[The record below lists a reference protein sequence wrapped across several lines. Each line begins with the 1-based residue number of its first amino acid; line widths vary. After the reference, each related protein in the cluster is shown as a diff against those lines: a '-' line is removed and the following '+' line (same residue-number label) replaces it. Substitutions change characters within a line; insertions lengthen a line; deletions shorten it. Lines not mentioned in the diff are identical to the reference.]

1 MFLCGLVMTAPN
13 QLQPD
18 KVVRG
23 STAET
28 NEIAVQAIP
37 KTDRPAWSKRGRE
50 FHRQWPMAGTR
61 DILAELPFVRGK
73 NADATP
79 PA

>member
-1 MFLCGLVMTAPN
+1 MMTVTG

-28 NEIAVQAIP
+28 KEIAMQPIP
-37 KTDRPAWSKRGRE
+37 KTDRAAWSKRGRK
-50 FHRQWPMAGTR
+50 FHRQWPMAGAR
-61 DILAELPFVRGK
+61 DILAELPFVWGK